1 MIMATLLV
9 MFVINLALVIELVVG
24 DVSPY
29 AILLVVAID
38 IVFVALK
45 RDELIELI
53 QGDKEG

>member
-9 MFVINLALVIELVVG
+9 MFVINLALAIELVVG